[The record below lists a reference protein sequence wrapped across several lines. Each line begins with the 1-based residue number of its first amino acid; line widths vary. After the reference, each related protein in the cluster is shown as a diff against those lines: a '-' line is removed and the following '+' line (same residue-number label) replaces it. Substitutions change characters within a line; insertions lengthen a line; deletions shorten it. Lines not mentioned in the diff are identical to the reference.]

1 MRPAVH
7 AQAQRRAVLLATL
20 QTESLPSAS
29 VKMAPLWEG
38 EQHGH
43 RRSVQAEAAAITA
56 AKAATTAAIGRPTW
70 CLIE

>member
-29 VKMAPLWEG
+29 VKMDPLWEG

-56 AKAATTAAIGRPTW
+56 AKAATTAAAGTPTW
-70 CLIE
+70 FLIE